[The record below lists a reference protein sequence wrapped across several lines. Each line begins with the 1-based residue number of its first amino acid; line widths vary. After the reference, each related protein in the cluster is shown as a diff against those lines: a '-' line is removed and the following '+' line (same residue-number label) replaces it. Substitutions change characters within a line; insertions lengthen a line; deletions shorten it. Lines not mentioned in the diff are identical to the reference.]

1 MKVGIIGAGAVG
13 SACALALVM
22 RGAAREVV
30 PVDRT
35 RDAPGPS
42 RPICATVLRYRHW
55 SNDLTGAALVMITAG
70 VNEKTGGAIDRSDAA
85 GRLKLLDINRGI
97 YESLIPRIVEAAS
110 DASQSLRDCPDV
122 MASRP
127 ARDKER
133 ERSSTRGTRKYCGV

>member
-55 SNDLTGAALVMITAG
+55 SISETAIS
-70 VNEKTGGAIDRSDAA
+70 TI
-85 GRLKLLDINRGI
+85 
-97 YESLIPRIVEAAS
+97 
-110 DASQSLRDCPDV
+110 LR
-122 MASRP
+122 
-127 ARDKER
+127 AR
-133 ERSSTRGTRKYCGV
+133 RSS

>member
-13 SACALALVM
+13 SACALALVP
-22 RGAAREVV
+22 AREVV

-42 RPICATVLRYRHW
+42 RPICAMVLRYRHW

-70 VNEKTGGAIDRSDAA
+70 VNEKTGGATDRSDAA